1 MIELLDISKSYSG
14 KSIFENV
21 SGRIEKGKF
30 IGLLGNNGCG
40 KSTLLRAI
48 YKEESLDSGLIKIDN
63 TDVTK
68 LDRLSFSKKLSV
80 VLAGRY
86 HVPSMTVVELL
97 ATARYPYVNWS
108 GRTDE
113 LGLRLIQKYIDEFKI
128 RDLENRELEKLSDG
142 EFQQVMICRSFVQ
155 DSDFI
160 IMDEPSAFLDVLRKR
175 NLFSKLAAFVKADKG
190 VVVATHDIHE
200 SLDFCTHIWLIDGGK
215 LVEYKQDSTELKPH
229 LNRIFATNL

>member
-1 MIELLDISKSYSG
+1 MIELADLSKSYNGESLFTSVNG
-14 KSIFENV
+14 N
-21 SGRIEKGKF
+21 IEKGKF

-40 KSTLLRAI
+40 KSTLLRTI
-48 YKEESLDSGLIKIDN
+48 IKEEALDAGIIKIDGN
-63 TDVTK
+63 DIRT
-68 LDRLSFSKKLSV
+68 LDRLSLSKKLAI

-97 ATARYPYVNWS
+97 ATARYPYVSWS
-108 GRTDE
+108 GKTDE
-113 LGLRLIQKYIDEFKI
+113 KGLELIQKYIDEFDI
-128 RDLENRELEKLSDG
+128 RFLENRELEKLSDG

-155 DSDFI
+155 DADFV

-175 NLFSKLAAFVKADKG
+175 NLFSKLSAFVKSDKG

-200 SLDFCTHIWLIDGGK
+200 ALDFCTHIWLIDGGK
-215 LVEYKQDSTELKPH
+215 LVEYKQDSADLKSH